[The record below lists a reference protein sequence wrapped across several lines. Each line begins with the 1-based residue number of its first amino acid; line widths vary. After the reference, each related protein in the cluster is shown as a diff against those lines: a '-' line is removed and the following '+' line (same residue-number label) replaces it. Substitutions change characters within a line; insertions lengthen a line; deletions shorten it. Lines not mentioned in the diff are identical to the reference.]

1 MAQWGNTDDAA
12 NSVLWATTAVNLTP
26 NTTNQTA
33 LFGNTTV
40 GAFTAGK
47 AVGQFGLDVTEISV
61 SGNAAVAQ
69 YVVVNPGSGYAANAA
84 VTVAN
89 STGGSNTTAA
99 NSTVATTGANRGRV
113 TALTAN
119 LTIAGFSSIPE
130 VTVAAP
136 GTINIVSNTAGFSN
150 TNDTFIIT
158 TANSRFQVGDK
169 VFYGVPTD
177 NTAIAPLTGN
187 TFYYV
192 QAANTT
198 TIKLATAPG
207 GDAINLTDARNL
219 SSPETHTIVGE
230 TATAVAVL
238 TERGYTKGAAHTGW
252 VLRTVGTGGRAG
264 RVQYETLVAMGGT
277 FSTDASDDKDYRT
290 YIHWHGQHVDR

>member
-12 NSVLWATTAVNLTP
+12 NSVLWATAAVNLP
-26 NTTNQTA
+26 ANTTNQTA

-40 GAFTAGK
+40 EAFNNNGVAMKK
-47 AVGQFGLDVTEISV
+47 AVGQFGLDQTEVRV

-69 YVVVNPGSGYAANAA
+69 YIITNAGSGYAANAA

-89 STGGSNTTAA
+89 TTGGANTQLA
-99 NSTVATTGANRGRV
+99 NSTVTTGKV
-113 TALTAN
+113 TAVTAN
-119 LTIAGFSSIPE
+119 VTVGGYTSAPTVTIAAP
-130 VTVAAP
+130 AA
-136 GTINIVSNTAGFSN
+136 INIVSNTAGFSN
-150 TNDTFIIT
+150 TTDTFLIA
-158 TANSRFQVGDK
+158 TANSRFAVGDK
-169 VFYGVPTD
+169 VYYGVPAG

-198 TIKLATAPG
+198 TIKLAATPG
-207 GDAINLTDARNL
+207 GAAIDLTDARNDT
-219 SSPETHTIVGE
+219 SPETHTITGE

-238 TERGYTKGAAHTGW
+238 TEVGYTKGAAHAGW

-264 RVQYETLVAMGGT
+264 RTQYETLVAFGADFAG
-277 FSTDASDDKDYRT
+277 SDASDDATLPDA
-290 YIHWHGQHVDR
+290 